1 MRRSSCFLR
10 RYRFEEMDPHRAKIG
25 CVRLFFLSSFLF
37 HSILELENTLKFSD
51 NAPSPTSQI

>member
-10 RYRFEEMDPHRAKIG
+10 RYRFEEMDAHRAKIR
-25 CVRLFFLSSFLF
+25 CVRWFFLSSFLF
-37 HSILELENTLKFSD
+37 HPVLELESTLKLAD